1 MSTSSR
7 SVVPTTEERVLTY
20 AQALNEA
27 LQEEM
32 ARDAAVVLLG
42 EDIGDFGG
50 VFTVTRGLHK
60 RFGSDRV
67 IDTPISEAGV
77 CGAGLRPALTCFRP
91 GGGVMFVGLVVV
103 AARH

>member
-60 RFGSDRV
+60 RFGSGRV
-67 IDTPISEAGV
+67 VDTPISEA
-77 CGAGLRPALTCFRP
+77 
-91 GGGVMFVGLVVV
+91 
-103 AARH
+103 